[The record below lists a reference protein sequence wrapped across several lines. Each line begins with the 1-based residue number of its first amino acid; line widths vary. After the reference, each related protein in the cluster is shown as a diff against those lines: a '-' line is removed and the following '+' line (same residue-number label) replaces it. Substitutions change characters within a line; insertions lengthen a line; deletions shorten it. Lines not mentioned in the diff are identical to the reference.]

1 MFIAPKT
8 YPSRKD
14 WIIKLI
20 IVGFVLLDL
29 FGTIYLYNE
38 MKGRWSEILP
48 FTLAI
53 TLTDTLIIVIYFTTN
68 YTFLDDELLCK
79 SFIFRKRIEYQ
90 KITRIEVNRKFF
102 VGLKLSLAI
111 KGMVISYDSGSELF
125 ITPENEEEFI
135 SDLQFKNSSIL
146 IG

>member
-1 MFIAPKT
+1 
-8 YPSRKD
+8 
-14 WIIKLI
+14 
-20 IVGFVLLDL
+20 
-29 FGTIYLYNE
+29 

-53 TLTDTLIIVIYFTTN
+53 SLTNTLIIIIYFTTN
-68 YTFLDDELLCK
+68 YTFLEDELLCK

-90 KITRIEVNRKFF
+90 KITRIQVNRKFF
-102 VGLKLSLAI
+102 VGLKLSLAM
-111 KGMVISYDSGSELF
+111 KGMVITYDSGSELF